1 MERDI
6 PVSEIRSVCPVC
18 LLTIPATLVRV
29 EQDIIM
35 RKQCSE
41 HGPFSTVV
49 WRGPPSYLSWNVRK
63 PIAPLKPN
71 QATLQ
76 SDCPRACGL
85 CPEHRQQTCT
95 ALIEVTERCN
105 LGCRFCFANSGE
117 ANSPDPGF
125 EYIRRCLADLLEQSG
140 PVNIQ
145 FSGGEPTLRDDLP
158 EIVAFSRSMGFPFVQ
173 VNTNGLRLARDPEYA
188 DALEDAGLSS
198 VFLQF
203 DGVSDAVYEQM
214 RGRPLLE
221 EKIRAIEV
229 CAARRFG
236 VILVPTLVPGIN
248 IDQIGALIDFA
259 IERLPAVRGVH
270 FQPVSYFGRYPRVPE
285 DKDRVTLPEVMN
297 AIRVQTKGRISEEH
311 LRPSGCENTACSFH
325 GNFVVMPGGELRP
338 WGPVHASG
346 CCDRKGD
353 AAEGARKARRFVSQF
368 WSFPGPEA
376 CPSSGEL
383 SLGGWE
389 PFLERIRT
397 HAFSISAMAFQDA
410 WNLDLERLKDCCIHV
425 VQPEGRKIPF
435 CAFNLSDREGRCLY
449 RAHGNDHTP

>member
-1 MERDI
+1 ME
-6 PVSEIRSVCPVC
+6 
-18 LLTIPATLVRV
+18 
-29 EQDIIM
+29 
-35 RKQCSE
+35 K
-41 HGPFSTVV
+41 
-49 WRGPPSYLSWNVRK
+49 
-63 PIAPLKPN
+63 
-71 QATLQ
+71 
-76 SDCPRACGL
+76 
-85 CPEHRQQTCT
+85 
-95 ALIEVTERCN
+95 
-105 LGCRFCFANSGE
+105 
-117 ANSPDPGF
+117 
-125 EYIRRCLADLLEQSG
+125 SG

-145 FSGGEPTLRDDLP
+145 FSGGEPTLREDLP
-158 EIVAFSRSMGFPFVQ
+158 EIVALSRSMGFTFLQ
-173 VNTNGLRLARDPEYA
+173 LNTNGLRLARDPEYA

-248 IDQIGALIDFA
+248 NDQIGAIIDFA
-259 IERLPAVRGVH
+259 VERLPGVRGVH
-270 FQPVSYFGRYPRVPE
+270 FQPVSYFGRYPKVPE
-285 DKDRVTLPEVMN
+285 DKDRITLPEIMV
-297 AIRVQTKGRISEEH
+297 AIRTQTKGRICEEH
-311 LRPSGCENTACSFH
+311 LRPPGCENIACSFH

-346 CCDRKGD
+346 CRDRKGD
-353 AAEGARKARRFVSQF
+353 APEGARKARRFVSQF